1 MGPGMRAGAAR
12 RVVGLVVAVAL
23 GPIAPLALTG
33 CAATQSGSAMLE
45 SALGDYRAQRFSR
58 AKEQA
63 ERVSAGSAGTLRGR
77 AEYLAG
83 VSAYKLGDHDE
94 ARRRL
99 TAAVSTL
106 DGEDAATARAALG
119 LVELARDRPVPAAEA
134 FAAAWPGLAGE
145 DARQAAFHAVHAYEQ
160 AGNHAAAAEWARSPH
175 DRRSPSAAGRGF
187 TIQVGAFRDRLR
199 AERAAVDATRI
210 TREMGLAP
218 VRIVTRNDRRGGV
231 LYVVQLGYFGTRTE
245 ASDVRQR
252 VGKLQYI
259 VAARTPG

>member
-1 MGPGMRAGAAR
+1 MSDSATW
-12 RVVGLVVAVAL
+12 RVVGLVVAAAL

-33 CAATQSGSAMLE
+33 CAATDGGSASLE
-45 SALGDYRAQRFSR
+45 SALGHYHAQRFSR
-58 AKEQA
+58 AKQQA
-63 ERVSAGSAGTLRGR
+63 ERVSAGSHGVLRGR

-99 TAAVSTL
+99 TAALATL

-134 FAAAWPGLAGE
+134 FAGAWPGLAGE
-145 DARQAAFHAVHAYEQ
+145 DARQAAIFAVHAYEQ
-160 AGNHAAAAEWARSPH
+160 AGNEAAAAEWARVPH
-175 DRRSPSAAGRGF
+175 GRRNPSAVGNGF
-187 TIQVGAFRDRLR
+187 TIQVGAFRERLR

-231 LYVVQLGYFGTRTE
+231 LYVVQLGHFGTRTE
-245 ASDVRQR
+245 ASDARQR